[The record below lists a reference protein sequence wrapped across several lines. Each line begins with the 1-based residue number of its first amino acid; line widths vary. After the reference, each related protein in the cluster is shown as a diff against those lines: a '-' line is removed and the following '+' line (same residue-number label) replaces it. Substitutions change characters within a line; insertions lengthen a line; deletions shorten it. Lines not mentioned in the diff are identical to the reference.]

1 MSKEVIGPQ
10 NQSAQAQN
18 AAHVINNINIHVLV
32 QSFIGQIAPG
42 IFATEN
48 AGYLQTPLGEDV
60 PAPDTPCK
68 HLCPHHAPH
77 PISDVSYIAI
87 ANQITFS
94 ILGLASIC
102 SPESI
107 PPSLES
113 HDPLTRMLFY
123 NCRFLL
129 PSQYMPNATKSLR
142 EYYSNL
148 GSH

>member
-10 NQSAQAQN
+10 NQSTQAQN
-18 AAHVINNINIHVLV
+18 TVQVINNINIHVLV
-32 QSFIGQIAPG
+32 QSFNGQIAPG

-48 AGYLQTPLGEDV
+48 AVYLQPLVGEGV
-60 PAPDTPCK
+60 PVPDTPCK
-68 HLCPHHAPH
+68 DLCAHNTSHT
-77 PISDVSYIAI
+77 ISDVSYIAI

-107 PPSLES
+107 SPSLES
-113 HDPLTRMLFY
+113 HDPLTRMLFC
-123 NCRFLL
+123 NCRFPL
-129 PSQYMPNATKSLR
+129 PSQYIPNATKSLR
-142 EYYSNL
+142 EYCSNL